1 MKELGFIEL
10 TESAVNAWRSARD
23 EVSRH
28 QRIEQQLNHDA
39 AAYRARFGYTMPDA
53 IAQEIKRDLTAQEQH
68 NADAREGEARTALA
82 ASETTIQ
89 TVRQASERLPR
100 PAAADLQVAQ
110 AWLLEGSLSAITAT
124 YLTADDSDPFVFAV
138 EEAVRLQVPKF
149 LGASGSREDADTALR
164 LSQAIK
170 DRARKRGPAWT
181 HEAEKR
187 LTEAMSA
194 SDDAYL
200 RLKKMRLIS

>member
-1 MKELGFIEL
+1 MKELGFIEQ

-138 EEAVRLQVPKF
+138 EEAVRT
-149 LGASGSREDADTALR
+149 ASAEVSRSERVSGGRGYGSAVVAGDQGSRPEAWACVDP
-164 LSQAIK
+164 
-170 DRARKRGPAWT
+170 RG
-181 HEAEKR
+181 
-187 LTEAMSA
+187 
-194 SDDAYL
+194 
-200 RLKKMRLIS
+200 